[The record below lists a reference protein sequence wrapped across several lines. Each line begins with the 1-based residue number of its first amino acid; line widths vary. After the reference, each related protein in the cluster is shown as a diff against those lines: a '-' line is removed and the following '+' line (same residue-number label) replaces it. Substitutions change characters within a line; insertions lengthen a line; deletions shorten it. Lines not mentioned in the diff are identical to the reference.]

1 MCIRCQFSPK
11 FFTHS
16 GECSV
21 NIPVCGS
28 DGHLYRNYCSLL
40 RARCEKNQYIN
51 IINYN
56 TCSTIKNKIRPNKL
70 NYLKQLTTFRMN
82 S

>member
-1 MCIRCQFSPK
+1 MCIRCQFPPK

-28 DGHLYRNYCSLL
+28 DGHLYKNYCSLL
-40 RARCEKNQYIN
+40 LARCERNQYIN
-51 IINYN
+51 LINYN
-56 TCSTIKNKIRPNKL
+56 TCPMIKNKNKL
-70 NYLKQLTTFRMN
+70 NYLKQLTTLRMN